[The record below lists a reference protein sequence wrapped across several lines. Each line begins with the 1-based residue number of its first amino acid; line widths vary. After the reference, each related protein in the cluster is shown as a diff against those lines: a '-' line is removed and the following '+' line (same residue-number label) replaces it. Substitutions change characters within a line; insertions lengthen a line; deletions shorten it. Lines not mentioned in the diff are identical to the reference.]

1 MRIIKV
7 VLVVLLLSCNSNPNN
22 DNELGVIIDLIKKEK
37 LSEAD
42 SIFHS
47 VEYTKKIDFNYKLID
62 IVLKFKKTKFTEGL
76 LASQIFINNYPNN
89 PFGYYYA
96 GLCDFNIINYS
107 SAENYFTQS
116 LDKFNSSA
124 KNGFIYLEKKN
135 ERSHFDEASIYDD
148 LIFMTGL
155 SKRFVGKYKASITYM
170 ESCLSRQYRI
180 ADAYLI
186 IGDCYYN
193 LNDKVNARQYY
204 LLAKQNG
211 NKDAEQFLN
220 K

>member
-1 MRIIKV
+1 MRIFKV
-7 VLVVLLLSCNSNPNN
+7 IVVILFLSCNNHSNTE
-22 DNELGVIIDLIKKEK
+22 NELGVIINLIKKEK

-42 SIFHS
+42 SIFHRI
-47 VEYTKKIDFNYKLID
+47 EHTKKIDFNYKLID
-62 IVLKFKKTKFTEGL
+62 IVLKFKNTKFTEGL
-76 LASQIFINNYPNN
+76 SASQIFIKNYANN

-96 GLCDFNIINYS
+96 GLCDFNLNNYS

-116 LDKFNSSA
+116 LDKFNNSS
-124 KNGFIYLEKKN
+124 KNGLIYLERKN
-135 ERSHFDEASIYDD
+135 DGPDFDEASIYDD

-170 ESCLSRQYRI
+170 ESCLSREYRK

-186 IGDCYYN
+186 IGDCYSN